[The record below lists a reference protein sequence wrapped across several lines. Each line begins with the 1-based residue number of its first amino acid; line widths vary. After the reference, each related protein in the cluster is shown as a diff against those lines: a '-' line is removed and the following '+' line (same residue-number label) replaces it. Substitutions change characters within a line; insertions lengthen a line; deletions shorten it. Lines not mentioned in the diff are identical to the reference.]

1 MPTVQVYAS
10 FRMLWQLS
18 CFDLYAERSRCR
30 ARWSNGTLATVRLQK
45 EAVILDSTCSWAVCN
60 VDAFREACE
69 GTMEVGPEEVRE
81 ICTHLCSQLNQTRF
95 AAYAGVPKCVC
106 VRTAGGAC
114 RTMRIA
120 TCVTL
125 AKSVFRSL
133 LRTQHC
139 PVIAQGRPVAQLP
152 WRKHSSACLA
162 PRASTKLSVVAF
174 LLLRS
179 LPEAIHTTGCP
190 SPP

>member
-1 MPTVQVYAS
+1 MP
-10 FRMLWQLS
+10 L
-18 CFDLYAERSRCR
+18 
-30 ARWSNGTLATVRLQK
+30 G
-45 EAVILDSTCSWAVCN
+45 
-60 VDAFREACE
+60 EACE

-179 LPEAIHTTGCP
+179 FPKLFTRPAALLRLDSRCIRLFTFVAAA
-190 SPP
+190 SMQLY